1 MMPETT
7 YPVRKVTVSLPAEL
21 ANFVDSEALRLKVSR
36 SALVADALR
45 ELQIA
50 EEERLAV
57 EGYRFYAAEA
67 GEFAQAS
74 AQAVAEVMSNAG

>member
-1 MMPETT
+1 MSETT

-21 ANFVDSEALRLKVSR
+21 ASFVDNEALRLKVSR
-36 SALVADALR
+36 SKLVADALR

-57 EGYRFYAAEA
+57 EGYQFYAAEA
-67 GEFAQAS
+67 REFAQAS
-74 AQAVAEVMSNAG
+74 AQAVAEVMSDAG